1 MTRALFLNLLAAG
14 LLSLAMLVVAPAP
27 AHACERVYPQA
38 NGDDRTRHV
47 RLSADWPDAQIL
59 QNLKL
64 NFDRADVKRSESS
77 GAVSIQYTYFHK
89 TVVITR
95 SASKG
100 VEVQLLEKD
109 REKLVWQLG
118 MC

>member
-1 MTRALFLNLLAAG
+1 MTRALSLNLLAAG
-14 LLSLAMLVVAPAP
+14 LLSLATLVLAPAP

-47 RLSADWPDAQIL
+47 RLSAGWTDAKIL

-64 NFDRADVKRSESS
+64 NLDRADVKGTESS
-77 GAVSIQYTYFHK
+77 GVVSIGYTYFHK

-118 MC
+118 LC

>member
-1 MTRALFLNLLAAG
+1 M
-14 LLSLAMLVVAPAP
+14 
-27 AHACERVYPQA
+27 
-38 NGDDRTRHV
+38 
-47 RLSADWPDAQIL
+47 
-59 QNLKL
+59 
-64 NFDRADVKRSESS
+64 
-77 GAVSIQYTYFHK
+77 QYTYFHK

-95 SASKG
+95 TASKG

>member
-1 MTRALFLNLLAAG
+1 MTRALSLNLLAAG
-14 LLSLAMLVVAPAP
+14 LLSLSTLVVAPAP

-47 RLSADWPDAQIL
+47 RLSAGWSDAQIL

-64 NFDRADVKRSESS
+64 NFDRADVKRTESS
-77 GAVSIQYTYFHK
+77 GAVSIGYAYFHK

-95 SASKG
+95 GSKG

-118 MC
+118 TC

>member
-1 MTRALFLNLLAAG
+1 MTRASSLNFLAAG
-14 LLSLAMLVVAPAP
+14 VLSLSALAVTPV
-27 AHACERVYPQA
+27 HACERVYPQA

-47 RLSADWPDAQIL
+47 RLSAGWPDAQIL
-59 QNLKL
+59 QTLKL
-64 NFDRADVKRSESS
+64 NIDRADVRRTESS
-77 GAVSIQYTYFHK
+77 GTVSIQYTYFHK

-109 REKLVWQLG
+109 REKLVWQLAL
-118 MC
+118 C

>member
-1 MTRALFLNLLAAG
+1 MTRALSLNLLAAG
-14 LLSLAMLVVAPAP
+14 LLSLSTLVVVSAP
-27 AHACERVYPQA
+27 AHACERIYPQA

-47 RLSADWPDAQIL
+47 RLSAGWPDAQIL

-64 NFDRADVKRSESS
+64 NLDRADVKRTESS
-77 GAVSIQYTYFHK
+77 GAVSVQYTYFHK

-95 SASKG
+95 GSKG

-118 MC
+118 VC